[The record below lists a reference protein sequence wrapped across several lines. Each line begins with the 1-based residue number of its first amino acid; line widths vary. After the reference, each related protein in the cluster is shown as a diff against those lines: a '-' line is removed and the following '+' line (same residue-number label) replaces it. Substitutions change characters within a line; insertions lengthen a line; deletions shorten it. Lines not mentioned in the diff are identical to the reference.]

1 MRTQMLTSRLGGE
14 LVSFKINGE
23 EKIHQ
28 GADVLD
34 ENGKVYW
41 KH

>member
-23 EKIHQ
+23 EKIHS
-28 GADVLD
+28 LP
-34 ENGKVYW
+34 EM
-41 KH
+41 